1 MLGRAATALTHSSR
15 ALRIKNRHACSAGSS
30 DFDVVVA
37 GGGVVGAS
45 VAYHLKAAAPALRVC
60 VVERDPQYSHASAPR
75 SAGGIRQQFSLRA
88 NIELSLYGLDF
99 IRTASANLRLPGED
113 APDMQFKEQGYLFL
127 ASEAGESTL
136 RSNHAT
142 QRAAGASTTLLDPS
156 ALAARFPWLNLDGV
170 SLGCFGEQ
178 GEGWFDPYAL
188 QMALRGKAREMG
200 VTFVHGSVR
209 GLECEPDVSAD
220 AADGCDRLRVTAVN
234 VHDASSGF
242 DVTIGAG
249 HVVNAAGAFAAEIVN
264 MCGGGSSSSGGGHA
278 SGIPLPVVAP
288 LPVAA
293 RKRCIFAVNT
303 PGGAS
308 SAAVPP
314 SGSTPL
320 VVDPSGVYFRP
331 EGPAGRFLCG
341 VSPPAS
347 HADPDCHDVAQLEEV
362 DHSLF
367 EEVIWPALYTRCAAF
382 EALKVQASWSGF
394 YEYNTVDQ
402 NAIIGRHPHVPNLVL
417 CNGFSGHGLQQAP
430 GAGRAVAELLVAGS
444 YQTVDVGCFGFERFL
459 RNEPVFEQN
468 IV

>member
-1 MLGRAATALTHSSR
+1 M
-15 ALRIKNRHACSAGSS
+15 
-30 DFDVVVA
+30 
-37 GGGVVGAS
+37 GAS
-45 VAYHLKAAAPALRVC
+45 VAYHLKAAAPTLRVA
-60 VVERDPQYSHASAPR
+60 VVERDPHYSHASAPR
-75 SAGGIRQQFSLRA
+75 SAGGIRQQFSLPA

-99 IRTASANLRLPGED
+99 IREASTNLRVSGLQP
-113 APDMQFKEQGYLFL
+113 PDMQFKEQGYLFL

-156 ALAARFPWLNLDGV
+156 TLAARFPWLNLDGI

-178 GEGWFDPYAL
+178 GEGWFDPFAL

-200 VTFVHGSVR
+200 VTFMHAIVHGF
-209 GLECEPDVSAD
+209 ECEPTSAD
-220 AADGCDRLRVTAVN
+220 AASGCERLRVIAVH
-234 VHDASSGF
+234 VHDASNGA
-242 DVTIGAG
+242 DVRIRAG
-249 HVVNAAGAFAAEIVN
+249 QVVNAAGAFAADIVS
-264 MCGGGSSSSGGGHA
+264 MLCTGSSSSNTGR
-278 SGIPLPVVAP
+278 SNSTPPPVVAA

-293 RKRCIFAVNT
+293 RKRCIFAVNSAS
-303 PGGAS
+303 GRSGAM
-308 SAAVPP
+308 VPP
-314 SGSTPL
+314 SSTPL

-331 EGPAGRFLCG
+331 EGPTGRFLCG

-367 EEVIWPALYTRCAAF
+367 EEVIWPALYTRCKAF

-402 NAIIGRHPHVPNLVL
+402 NAIIGRHPHVPNLIL

-444 YQTVDVGCFGFERFL
+444 YKTVDVGCFGFERFL